1 MKALWITDEEMQLL
15 KQQRVKITPEGFMA
29 PDDQS
34 HIECSEPEPDLEF
47 KTCLLHFFNPQSTG
61 DSELIRGQGM
71 HIEKWLNDGWQ
82 IDDKI
87 ICPPF
92 VMCVLSREKEAP
104 E

>member
-47 KTCLLHFFNPQSTG
+47 KSWTFEHARDEMG
-61 DSELIRGQGM
+61 
-71 HIEKWLNDGWQ
+71 HISLPDLEIEHWLNRGWELY
-82 IDDKI
+82 DKI
-87 ICPPF
+87 ICPPVITLIF
-92 VMCVLSREKEAP
+92 SREKEAA

>member
-1 MKALWITDEEMQLL
+1 MKCNKKTIDNPAYLERMETFGFNM
-15 KQQRVKITPEGFMA
+15 PE
-29 PDDQS
+29 D
-34 HIECSEPEPDLEF
+34 SEPEPDLEF